1 MEHSSVDIMALLIEL
16 VGGLVFDDLGS
27 ECDAPLQPL
36 LVLPAED
43 MAGFKPRPE
52 RVADVLAGLVAVNG
66 DEGNAPALVAQL
78 EALESLELW
87 VGLEGVERPVWLIG
101 TAPDGGRVGVSTVV
115 TWT

>member
-1 MEHSSVDIMALLIEL
+1 MAHSSVDIMAQLIDL

-27 ECDAPLQPL
+27 EADAPLQPL

-43 MAGFKPRPE
+43 MAAFKPRHD

-66 DEGNAPALVAQL
+66 AEGSAPALVALL
-78 EALESLELW
+78 ESLESLELW

-101 TAPDGGRVGVSTVV
+101 TAPDGGRVGVRSVV